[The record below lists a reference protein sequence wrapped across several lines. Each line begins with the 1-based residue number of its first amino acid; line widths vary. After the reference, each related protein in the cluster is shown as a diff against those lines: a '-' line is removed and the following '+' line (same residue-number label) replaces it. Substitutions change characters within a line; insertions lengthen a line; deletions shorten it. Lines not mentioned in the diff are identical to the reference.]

1 MPFVDLSVRADLE
14 NPHALREH
22 LGALLEFGYG
32 VVVTDARVAAGE
44 RNVGAALRSGLA
56 PVPDDVLAA
65 VAADARA
72 SGARPRLDRAS
83 RLTLVFAEPA
93 ELQEVLAKHDELVR
107 RYDVLALEPTS
118 ERAFASACANRRADV
133 LAVDLGA
140 RPAFRARAPA
150 LRAACARGACVEI
163 SYNPALSLDPARRR
177 NFFANAAQL
186 ARLVGPGAGGGAG
199 AGADA
204 SAGGG
209 VVIAGGSRAAA
220 ELRGP
225 YDVANLATLF
235 GMKDE
240 QTRAAMSTRA
250 VALLTRAAAKRRIER
265 GER

>member
-1 MPFVDLSVRADLE
+1 M
-14 NPHALREH
+14 
-22 LGALLEFGYG
+22 
-32 VVVTDARVAAGE
+32 
-44 RNVGAALRSGLA
+44 
-56 PVPDDVLAA
+56 
-65 VAADARA
+65 
-72 SGARPRLDRAS
+72 
-83 RLTLVFAEPA
+83 
-93 ELQEVLAKHDELVR
+93 LAKHDELVR

-199 AGADA
+199 
-204 SAGGG
+204 GG

-240 QTRAAMSTRA
+240 QARAAMSTRA